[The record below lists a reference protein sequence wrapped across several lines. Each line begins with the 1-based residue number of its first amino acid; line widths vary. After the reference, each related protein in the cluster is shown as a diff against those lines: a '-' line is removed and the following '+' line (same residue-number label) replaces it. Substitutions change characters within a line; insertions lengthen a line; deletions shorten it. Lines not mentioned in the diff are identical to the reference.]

1 MRHFSLL
8 IISFYLFILLNVNFD
23 RTHGKPTM
31 SKTKMKES
39 MLMNGPKRIQRK
51 PRVPVANMYKGVHAG
66 ATNRLRRQIHIGVP
80 TPPPVPRIPVPYPY
94 RSKSET
100 VNESGI
106 ERLPSSNRIRRQIEI
121 RAPTPPPIPSIPG
134 VGIDRRRMSR
144 SLSPSD
150 HSATVTGADQLQMIH
165 HKYAYIV
172 HNSKQAGF

>member
-1 MRHFSLL
+1 MRHFSLI
-8 IISFYLFILLNVNFD
+8 IISFYLLFFLNIVFD
-23 RTHGKPTM
+23 RTHGKPNM

-39 MLMNGPKRIQRK
+39 VLMNGPVRLQRK
-51 PRVPVANMYKGVHAG
+51 PRVPVAAMYRGVVHTG
-66 ATNRLRRQIHIGVP
+66 EVHRLRRQLLNIGVP

-100 VNESGI
+100 INDSVND
-106 ERLPSSNRIRRQIEI
+106 RLPSSNRIRRQIVI

-134 VGIDRRRMSR
+134 VGINRRKSR
-144 SLSPSD
+144 SLTPSD
-150 HSATVTGADQLQMIH
+150 HSAITGSDQMQMIH